1 MLKTLF
7 VASTNNGKISEI
19 KETLHSLG
27 YSNIKISSLAE
38 YPIAEPDEPYETFLE
53 NAIHKARYYG
63 QHTMLPTLCDDS
75 GLCVEALDNFPGV
88 RTKDFAHDCGSLD
101 AAFIK
106 INNLLEGK
114 SKKANFHGAVALYI
128 PQINQL
134 FTYEGKTY
142 GQFCYP
148 PRGLDGFG
156 FHPVFIPDGFSKTM
170 AELGPEI
177 VKQHISQR
185 VKSIK
190 GLFEIL
196 KNENIVY

>member
-1 MLKTLF
+1 MLKNLF
-7 VASTNNGKISEI
+7 VASTNNGKITEI
-19 KETLHSLG
+19 KETLHNLG
-27 YSNIKISSLAE
+27 YSNIKISSLAD

-63 QHTMLPTLCDDS
+63 KHTMLPTLCDDS

-88 RTKDFAHDCGSLD
+88 RTKDFAQDCGSLD

-114 SKKANFHGAVALYI
+114 SKKANFHGAVSLYI
-128 PQINQL
+128 PQSNRL
-134 FTYEGKTY
+134 FSYEGKTY

-148 PRGLDGFG
+148 PRGLNGFG
-156 FHPVFIPDGFSKTM
+156 FHPVFIPDGFNKTM

-196 KNENIVY
+196 KSENIFS